1 MRKGALHAQIDVSAG
16 RRDGARTRKS
26 EVTVHQPNGPPAR
39 PGHLRRIRRSS
50 GRAARRVV
58 IVAPIVLTAC
68 EPAVLDP
75 QGVIGLA
82 EKTILIDSL
91 AIMLAIVIPTIAATF
106 AFGWWFRASNTRA
119 RYLPD
124 WNYSGRIELIVW
136 GIPLLVIMLLG
147 GVAWIGSHV
156 LDPAK
161 PLASDTPPLE
171 IQGVS
176 LDWKW
181 LFVYPDQ
188 GVASVNQLVVPT
200 GVPIHFSLSSAS
212 VMNAFFV
219 AQLGSMIYTM
229 NGMTTQLNL
238 QADAPGTF
246 HGISSHYSGDGF
258 SDMHFDVR
266 AVPADQFAAWIAATR
281 NTGPTLNAESY
292 AALAKQSINTT
303 PFNFG
308 AVDPG
313 LFHEIV
319 TQKLPPGPGP
329 QSGRPDPTVSPRTE
343 Q

>member
-1 MRKGALHAQIDVSAG
+1 VHKPDGLPDGKAPSQRLCSISA
-16 RRDGARTRKS
+16 RASR
-26 EVTVHQPNGPPAR
+26 
-39 PGHLRRIRRSS
+39 
-50 GRAARRVV
+50 RAA
-58 IVAPIVLTAC
+58 ILAPIVLTAC

-75 QGVIGLA
+75 QGLVGIA
-82 EKTILIDSL
+82 EKTILIDSM
-91 AIMLAIVIPTIAATF
+91 AIMLAIVVPTIAATF
-106 AFGWWFRASNTRA
+106 AFAWWFRASNTRA
-119 RYLPD
+119 RQLPD
-124 WNYSGRIELIVW
+124 WKYSGRIELIVW
-136 GIPLLVIMLLG
+136 SIPLLVIMLLG
-147 GVAWIGSHV
+147 GVAWIGSHD

-181 LFVYPDQ
+181 LFVYPSQ
-188 GVASVNQLVVPT
+188 GVASVNQLVVPA

-238 QADAPGTF
+238 QADSPGTF
-246 HGISSHYSGDGF
+246 RGISSHYSGDGF

-266 AVPADQFAAWIAATR
+266 AVAADQFDAWVEATR
-281 NTGPTLNAESY
+281 NTGPTLDAESY
-292 AALAKQSINTT
+292 AALTKQSMNNT
-303 PFNFG
+303 PFTFR
-308 AVDPG
+308 AVDAG